1 MLFYPPLDEE
11 WRATGRGQVSKGVF
25 GYLVTPKIHATSNI
39 RILIRR
45 TKHELIIKL
54 ITQMEA
60 NSRDESIIINL
71 SLAHVHCSIILSNR
85 GLIRLIDSSHKL
97 AFIYVIGFVINL
109 YLMFFINI

>member
-60 NSRDESIIINL
+60 NSRDESIKPN
-71 SLAHVHCSIILSNR
+71 
-85 GLIRLIDSSHKL
+85 
-97 AFIYVIGFVINL
+97 
-109 YLMFFINI
+109 